1 MSDAMMEH
9 NRPSRVL
16 RLIVDHHKALLERL
30 DELAHAA
37 KRLSERDP
45 DVLAHVVA
53 LSSRLCD
60 ELLDDIAL
68 ESYFLVPVLRDIDAW
83 GDSRAETLLHR
94 LSARRS
100 EIEMLLA
107 ACANGDTD
115 TLGSTIERFVE
126 DRRSAMQWAES
137 GLLSVL
143 RDDIVSIE
151 AEGG

>member
-30 DELAHAA
+30 DELARFA
-37 KRLSERDP
+37 KRLSDGDP
-45 DVLAHVVA
+45 DVLAHAVA
-53 LSSRLCD
+53 LSSQLCD

-94 LSARRS
+94 LNSRRH
-100 EIEMLLA
+100 EIDLLLT
-107 ACANGDTD
+107 ACANGDSD
-115 TLGSTIERFVE
+115 TLGSIIERFVE
-126 DRRSAMQWAES
+126 DRRSAMAWAES
-137 GLLSVL
+137 GLLNVL
-143 RDDIVSIE
+143 RDDIVSID